1 MMLIGYIFGISHD
14 RRLCEEIICNITCRW
29 YYRLNLNDKALN
41 YFSLSK
47 VRDRCSSEVFEKFFA
62 KVLERCRM
70 NRLVKSK
77 SIMTDSS
84 LIEVNAAIDS
94 MIIRDKNT
102 AKGEVTPIKL
112 KRLLT

>member
-1 MMLIGYIFGISHD
+1 
-14 RRLCEEIICNITCRW
+14 
-29 YYRLNLNDKALN
+29 
-41 YFSLSK
+41 
-47 VRDRCSSEVFEKFFA
+47 
-62 KVLERCRM
+62 M